1 MNSVTDFKPITLP
14 DLLREKNFPDE
25 KIKAIMKLEKIRL
38 QRTRAANKGVLKM
51 AADYYNKT
59 HKGSKLEVISNG
71 ILVEYKTND
80 N

>member
-1 MNSVTDFKPITLP
+1 MNNITDIKHINLQ
-14 DLLREKNFPDE
+14 DMLKEQFP
-25 KIKAIMKLEKIRL
+25 AQTVNRIMEIEKIRMK
-38 QRTRAANKGVLKM
+38 RTRAANKGVLKM

>member
-14 DLLREKNFPDE
+14 DLLREKNFSDE

-38 QRTRAANKGVLKM
+38 QRTRAAKKRALKI

-59 HKGSKLEVISNG
+59 HKGSKLEVIANG
-71 ILVEYKTND
+71 ILVEYITND